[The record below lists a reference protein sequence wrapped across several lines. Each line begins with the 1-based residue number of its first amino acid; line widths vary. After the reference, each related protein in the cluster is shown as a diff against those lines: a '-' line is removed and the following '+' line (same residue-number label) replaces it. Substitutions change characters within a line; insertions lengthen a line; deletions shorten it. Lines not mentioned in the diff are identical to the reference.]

1 MIFQALILGI
11 ESKDYTQIRNT
22 LLVLIKILPYYPQVL
37 NLGQALER
45 RIEKIIED
53 EKDSRPDL
61 QALATG

>member
-1 MIFQALILGI
+1 MAISILRLFVNYFSVINLFGLFQ
-11 ESKDYTQIRNT
+11 
-22 LLVLIKILPYYPQVL
+22 ILPYYPQVL